1 MTEIEIKG
9 DKENPIC
16 AKVLINGQEIQGVT
30 GVVYEHRAGN
40 LPEVT
45 IALDGMR
52 MDLYAVRRE
61 ITEICKVTIVEG

>member
-9 DKENPIC
+9 DKENPTC

-30 GVVYEHRAGN
+30 GVMYEHRAGKM
-40 LPEVT
+40 PEVT

-52 MDLYAVRRE
+52 MDLYAVRKE
-61 ITEICKVTIVEG
+61 ITEICKVTIVVG